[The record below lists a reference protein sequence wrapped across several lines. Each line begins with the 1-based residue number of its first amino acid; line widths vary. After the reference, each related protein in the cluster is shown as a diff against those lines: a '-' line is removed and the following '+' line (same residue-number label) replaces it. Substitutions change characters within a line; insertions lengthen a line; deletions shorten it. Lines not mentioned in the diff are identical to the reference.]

1 MTFFRVS
8 PRTPK
13 QLFLFGTLGTTVR
26 LAFNV
31 FTTVL
36 FNMLFFCFA
45 AHNSPYHF
53 MFSRGMPTAS
63 DMSPRRLSD
72 ISPQL
77 QQLTSLVV
85 ENNNKEALKASRSMA
100 DINSTS
106 IEERILR
113 ITGYYGFSG
122 EEASSDR
129 APLSKPDEFSMTSS
143 GSQADVSRVSG
154 SRRLRF
160 SPQVV
165 LVHLQQALWGV
176 AVTMC
181 VCCSW
186 CGANQLAKVTLR
198 RLNAPLT
205 ITWFSTSWNC
215 LLFPLYYL
223 GHLCCSAERQSPRQ
237 RFRECCRFLGDE
249 GLTKRVLV
257 GRVVPFGLLWT
268 LTCYLY
274 LQGLRLIPPTDAS
287 ALFCCCRAFVFL
299 LSWVVLRQRF
309 LGVRIVAAIL
319 SIAGIV
325 MMTYAD
331 GFHSYS
337 VFGIAL
343 VVASACMAALY
354 KVLFRLF
361 LGSAK
366 LGEAALYLSVLG
378 GANLVFVGVVP
389 LLLLLTGAE
398 ELDSLGDVP
407 WACLCGASALL
418 LVFTFLM
425 NFGALVTLPTL
436 ISLGVVL
443 SVPVN
448 AVVDRCASEVQFN
461 SVRVIALLVIGL
473 GFLLLLL
480 PEDWDQSLLQLCAAL
495 HHNHQPTGGAKET
508 CTETTHVLK
517 NCPSKP
523 APEH

>member
-1 MTFFRVS
+1 MQRAEQSAQATCS
-8 PRTPK
+8 PHCNRTK
-13 QLFLFGTLGTTVR
+13 RGTRGTLEK
-26 LAFNV
+26 
-31 FTTVL
+31 
-36 FNMLFFCFA
+36 
-45 AHNSPYHF
+45 
-53 MFSRGMPTAS
+53 
-63 DMSPRRLSD
+63 SPRRLSD

-77 QQLTSLVV
+77 QQLTSLVAD
-85 ENNNKEALKASRSMA
+85 NDSKEELKSSRSVE
-100 DINSTS
+100 DISNTS
-106 IEERILR
+106 IEERILK
-113 ITGYYGFSG
+113 ITGYYGCTG

-143 GSQADVSRVSG
+143 GSQADVSRA
-154 SRRLRF
+154 SRGRRVRCYLRLI
-160 SPQVV
+160 V
-165 LVHLQQALWGV
+165 VHLQQALWGV

-181 VCCSW
+181 VCWSW
-186 CGANQLAKVTLR
+186 CGSTQLAKETLR

-215 LLFPLYYL
+215 ILFPLYYL
-223 GHLCCSAERQSPRQ
+223 GHLCWSTERQSPRQ
-237 RFRECCRFLGDE
+237 RFRECCRFLGEE
-249 GLTKRVLV
+249 GLTRRGVM

-287 ALFCCCRAFVFL
+287 ALFCCSRAFAFL

-331 GFHSYS
+331 GFHGYS
-337 VFGIAL
+337 VFGISL
-343 VVASACMAALY
+343 VVASASMAALY

-366 LGEAALYLSVLG
+366 LGEAALYLSILG

-389 LLLLLTGAE
+389 LLLLLSGAE
-398 ELDSLGDVP
+398 ELDSFEDVP
-407 WACLCGASALL
+407 WGCLCGVAALL
-418 LVFTFLM
+418 LVFNFLM
-425 NFGALVTLPTL
+425 NFGVLITLPTL

-443 SVPVN
+443 SVPLN
-448 AVVDRCASEVQFN
+448 AVIDRCASEVQLN
-461 SVRVIALLVIGL
+461 TVRVVALSVIGL

-480 PEDWDQSLLQLCAAL
+480 PEDWDQSLLQLRSAL
-495 HHNHQPTGGAKET
+495 HHYHQAPGGASET

-517 NCPSKP
+517 NCSSKQ
-523 APEH
+523 ASTMELTSH